1 MLLLLITAAIWG
13 FAFVAQRMGM
23 ESLDPFSYN
32 AIRFAMGAIFVWMV
46 LLRKRKVGSKAPWLM
61 GIVLFVAA
69 SFQQVGIVYTG
80 AGSAGF
86 ITGLYV
92 VMVPLLGV
100 LRRQKPGRSSY
111 LAIALAVCGLYF
123 INRPESLQASLGNL
137 LVLISAGF
145 FAWHVQLV
153 DYYTGKYDTGA
164 LAFMQFAICSVL
176 SLASAFVWHGVEA
189 PMYFMGSGFAD
200 GVRQAILPL
209 LYGGLLSVGIAYTL
223 QIKAQ
228 QRTEPTKAAIVLC
241 SEGVFAL
248 LGGWLILGE
257 EIGIRTLIGAVL
269 ILAAMLL
276 SSLAK
281 HFD

>member
-1 MLLLLITAAIWG
+1 M
-13 FAFVAQRMGM
+13 QD
-23 ESLDPFSYN
+23 LDPFTYN
-32 AIRFAMGAIFVWMV
+32 AIRFAMGAVFVWLV
-46 LLRKRKVGSKAPWLM
+46 LPKRRKHKEKIPWLL
-61 GIVLFVAA
+61 GVVLFVAA
-69 SFQQVGIVYTG
+69 SFQQVGIMYTE

-92 VMVPLLGV
+92 VMVPLLGL
-100 LRRQKPGRSSY
+100 LRGQKAGRSSMF
-111 LAIALAVCGLYF
+111 AILLAVLGLYF

-153 DYYTGKYDTGA
+153 DYYGSRFDTGL
-164 LAFMQFAICSVL
+164 LAFTQFALCSLLSVL
-176 SLASAFVWHGVEA
+176 FAVFWHGGDAGQYFVSSAFG
-189 PMYFMGSGFAD
+189 D
-200 GVRQAILPL
+200 GLRQAMLPL

-228 QRTEPTKAAIVLC
+228 RKTEPTKAAIVLC

-248 LGGWLILGE
+248 FGGWLILGE
-257 EIGIRTLIGAVL
+257 EIGIRTVIGGML